1 MLTLCALSAAFT
13 LPSHQLLRPTGLRA
27 HDAPQMALNTR
38 REALLAAG
46 AACLVGLPG
55 VQSASAEEFKSKMGK
70 VIEYTKLVS
79 GDEKAGGMPKVGDL
93 VAIRFKGAVKATG
106 SVFDDILGSPEPYY
120 MRLGSGNVLAAVEE
134 ILPSMRT
141 GDKWQLTIPG
151 ALGFGEKGRSASPGK
166 PRIPSNAELDF
177 IIELVAVPGRDEDI
191 LESGLGD

>member
-55 VQSASAEEFKSKMGK
+55 VQSASAEEFKSKTGK

-120 MRLGSGNVLAAVEE
+120 MRLGRSRRPFLRALPHCSCPARSRSPPTAFPLRIDPRAPSGAPRALCAS
-134 ILPSMRT
+134 LP
-141 GDKWQLTIPG
+141 QLTAIFG
-151 ALGFGEKGRSASPGK
+151 AQRQRACRGG
-166 PRIPSNAELDF
+166 
-177 IIELVAVPGRDEDI
+177 
-191 LESGLGD
+191 GDPPVDAHG